1 MLKHPVNHVIEAA
14 RHLVCCINKF
24 SATFTKTEKIDLEGL
39 IFLVLRGSDVAR
51 NHAGAPNAR
60 FPQETTAH
68 CLCPAWLTNK

>member
-60 FPQETTAH
+60 SLATTAH
-68 CLCPAWLTNK
+68 CLCPTRHTNK